1 MTEPHK
7 AGVTGLAQPVSGT
20 ARCFGEVFRLR
31 AKATPDSL
39 ACLDKTEGEWR
50 RVTWSELYEQ
60 ARAVAGFYDG
70 LGLAAGDRVAILG
83 PTRLPYAVYELGAH
97 LAGLVTLGIYPK
109 QTPEQVQYLL
119 DHSGAKVLVIGAL
132 DEIDTAVAA
141 AEGVDGLVAL
151 VGWSPEIHTALA
163 GRDSRVVEVAGERL
177 VPFDEAEM
185 ERRFAG
191 VEAAATAILIYT
203 SGTTGAPK
211 GAMISHG
218 NLLTFL
224 RNVPLV
230 LELRADD
237 LMISFLPMAHATERI
252 MSFFMR
258 VDLGIAAAY
267 ASSIGSVAAE
277 LGEVRPTIFGSVPR
291 IYEKIHAAVRAKV
304 AAAPPVRQRLF
315 AWAEAVGWEHAKCL
329 MAGQTVGLGLALRHL
344 LADRLVL
351 SKIRAVM
358 GGRVR
363 LCIVGAAPISLD
375 VLEFFWA
382 IGLPLLEAYGMTE
395 ATVVT
400 HINTPTAVRLGSV
413 GRAVP
418 TLEVEIAHDG
428 EVLLRGPLV
437 FQGYY
442 RQPEASAEALDG
454 GWLHTGDIGQIDADG
469 YLRITDRKKH
479 LIVTAGG
486 KNIAPANVERAI
498 KAQSPLISQI
508 HVHGDRR
515 AYISAM
521 IAPSPLDTLDWGA
534 ANGVLPAEEAAAR
547 RAELLADPQSRSA
560 GLAAAM
566 AKVVAD
572 PRFLEL
578 FVEPVRRGN
587 RELAR
592 VERVRR
598 FLVLERDFSLEEG
611 ELTPTMKM
619 RRKEIETKFADR
631 FDRLYADSAYGLDA
645 EAAGE
650 GTEGPRD

>member
-1 MTEPHK
+1 MTEPHRNGP
-7 AGVTGLAQPVSGT
+7 AGLAQPVSGA
-20 ARCFGEVFRLR
+20 ARCFGEVFQLR

-39 ACLDKTEGEWR
+39 ACLDKTEGEWL
-50 RVTWSELYEQ
+50 RVTWSELYER
-60 ARAVAGFYDG
+60 ARAIAGFYDS
-70 LGLAAGDRVAILG
+70 LGLVAGDRVAILG

-109 QTPEQVQYLL
+109 QTPEQVRYLL
-119 DHSGAKVLVIGAL
+119 DHSGAKVLVVGAL
-132 DEIDTAVAA
+132 DEIDTSVAA

-151 VGWSPEIHTALA
+151 VGWSPEIYAALA
-163 GRDSRVVEVAGERL
+163 GRDPRVVDVAAEDPA
-177 VPFDEAEM
+177 PFDEGEM
-185 ERRFAG
+185 ERRFAA
-191 VEAAATAILIYT
+191 VEDAATAILIYT

-230 LELRADD
+230 LQLRADD
-237 LMISFLPMAHATERI
+237 LMLSFLPMAHATERV

-291 IYEKIHAAVRAKV
+291 IYEKIHASVRAKV
-304 AAAPPVRQRLF
+304 AAAPPLRQRLF
-315 AWAEAVGWEHAKCL
+315 AWAEAVGWEQATCL
-329 MAGQTVGLGLALRHL
+329 IEGRAVGLGLALRHAI
-344 LADRLVL
+344 ADRLVL
-351 SKIRAVM
+351 SKIRAAM

-400 HINTPTAVRLGSV
+400 HINTPNAVRLGSV

-418 TLEVEIAHDG
+418 TLEVEIAADG

-442 RQPEASAEALDG
+442 RQPEASAEALEG